1 MNRDRSSIAARM
13 LNLLEG
19 DHLRPAP
26 VRDRW
31 LASSVNSDYAARL
44 ADVSA
49 PALICAGR
57 YDPQTPLAAARQLEA
72 GLPASR
78 LVIFAQSGHSPFVEE
93 PERFAQVVGAFL
105 RESATV
111 PAR

>member
-1 MNRDRSSIAARM
+1 M

-19 DHLRPAP
+19 DQLRPVP